1 MSAIVVKIEAEESSK
16 VEMLYYKYNA
26 NKDILTALIQSG
38 ISIVEGPGK
47 AIREMVEGLF
57 VELEKAKEEVGTKYL
72 PEGKSIVNANY
83 SFLFDTSEISY
94 TF

>member
-26 NKDILTALIQSG
+26 NKDILTSLIQSG

-47 AIREMVEGLF
+47 AIQEMV
-57 VELEKAKEEVGTKYL
+57 KKT
-72 PEGKSIVNANY
+72 
-83 SFLFDTSEISY
+83 
-94 TF
+94 